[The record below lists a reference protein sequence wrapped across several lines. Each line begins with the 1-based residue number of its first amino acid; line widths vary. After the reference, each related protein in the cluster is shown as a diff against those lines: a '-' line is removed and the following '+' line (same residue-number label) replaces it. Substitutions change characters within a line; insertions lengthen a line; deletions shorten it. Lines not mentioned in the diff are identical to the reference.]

1 MGYGDVMVVES
12 ILGLG
17 TICGYDLGYTMDIL
31 NGIYMRYIGMYILI
45 YIYIYVG
52 YKDHKKRSLPL
63 FNGILIRSTHFVIM

>member
-31 NGIYMRYIGMYILI
+31 NGIYMRYIGMYIHI
-45 YIYIYVG
+45 YIC
-52 YKDHKKRSLPL
+52 
-63 FNGILIRSTHFVIM
+63 GI